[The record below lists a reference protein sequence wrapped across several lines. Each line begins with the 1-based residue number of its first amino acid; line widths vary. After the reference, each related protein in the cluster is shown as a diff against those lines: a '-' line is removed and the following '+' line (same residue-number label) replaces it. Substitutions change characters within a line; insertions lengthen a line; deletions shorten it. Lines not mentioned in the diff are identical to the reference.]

1 MAPAKELSMREL
13 YTSALPLSLI
23 YAQFTCEKRDAAR
36 QLCER
41 GHGKLDQRMFGVNEW
56 CRVEETL
63 PMLKNREQFIILS
76 SFPARLNT
84 LIVWAVFPWRAEA
97 ELSSSNRRRPG
108 ERRASN
114 IASLF
119 QSFYDFRALVQHRCL
134 NIRKSAPPKTTRR
147 KMLIYTWSLGRI
159 HRDDKGDGTPTS
171 GDQASGG
178 TKKSS
183 RRMESETFD
192 GQKNSTSLPRGSILR
207 LNPLRPE
214 TSNAV
219 TQLSSQA
226 HIVTLGYD
234 SVAITNRVVAHASS
248 PARLDPFWN
257 VYRLFQ
263 SHHARSTNGCL
274 ESWAL
279 HRFGD
284 IAIPPVTCKKNIL
297 EYHDKGQRYN
307 AAKRRRRRAEQL
319 SGGPLQLQLFYGIPL
334 FTCFPR
340 FSPPSTFRKVT
351 VGHPSR
357 IVIVDTEARFDTNGS

>member
-23 YAQFTCEKRDAAR
+23 YGISEKLGFENDTTTALRDSHFFSISSLAVAISAQFTCEKRDAAR
-36 QLCER
+36 QIVRER
-41 GHGKLDQRMFGVNEW
+41 GHGKLDKRMFGVNEW

-63 PMLKNREQFIILS
+63 PYAQKRSPKL
-76 SFPARLNT
+76 P
-84 LIVWAVFPWRAEA
+84 PWRAEA

-192 GQKNSTSLPRGSILR
+192 GQKNSTSLPRNKLITTQGI
-207 LNPLRPE
+207 NP
-214 TSNAV
+214 A
-219 TQLSSQA
+219 
-226 HIVTLGYD
+226 
-234 SVAITNRVVAHASS
+234 
-248 PARLDPFWN
+248 F
-257 VYRLFQ
+257 
-263 SHHARSTNGCL
+263 
-274 ESWAL
+274 ES
-279 HRFGD
+279 
-284 IAIPPVTCKKNIL
+284 
-297 EYHDKGQRYN
+297 
-307 AAKRRRRRAEQL
+307 
-319 SGGPLQLQLFYGIPL
+319 
-334 FTCFPR
+334 
-340 FSPPSTFRKVT
+340 PSTGKLPM
-351 VGHPSR
+351 PSLSLALRR
-357 IVIVDTEARFDTNGS
+357 I